1 MLLGKVH
8 SIASLRLCPQAS
20 ALLFTWS
27 QLISWLNSQDVL
39 NSFLSA
45 QSGVSF
51 SHLHADRLLFS
62 LDLRVGRR
70 EELKLAQVVD
80 LGDRLGGG
88 GGVIL
93 SSRIVAVYAILG

>member
-1 MLLGKVH
+1 M
-8 SIASLRLCPQAS
+8 
-20 ALLFTWS
+20 
-27 QLISWLNSQDVL
+27 
-39 NSFLSA
+39 
-45 QSGVSF
+45 
-51 SHLHADRLLFS
+51 
-62 LDLRVGRR
+62 GRR